1 MNITT
6 STIYWL
12 TRLDYVSGFF
22 VTVSILLGTASI
34 VMLIAYLIDKIKCNS
49 LGSNPSVSGK
59 LTAWISG
66 VALAITVCSLL
77 VPTTKEAAAMI
88 VVPRLAN
95 SETVRGLGSDLV
107 DLTHAWMKELRPG
120 KEDAK

>member
-12 TRLDYVSGFF
+12 TRLDYISGFF
-22 VTVSILLGTASI
+22 VAASILLGTASV
-34 VMLIAYLIDKIKCNS
+34 VMLIAYSMDKMENSS
-49 LGSNPSVSGK
+49 LGSDPSVSGK

-66 VALAITVCSLL
+66 VALAAIVCSLL
-77 VPTTKEAAAMI
+77 VPSTKEAAAMI

-107 DLTHAWMKELRPG
+107 DLAHAWIEELKSG
-120 KEDAK
+120 KADAK

>member
-12 TRLDYVSGFF
+12 TRLDYIQGFF
-22 VTVSILLGTASI
+22 VAATIILGLSSFAVLLMYMVNKMDS
-34 VMLIAYLIDKIKCNS
+34 VCF
-49 LGSNPSVSGK
+49 GSAQTIHGK
-59 LTAWISG
+59 L
-66 VALAITVCSLL
+66 VAGAFGLTLVTVACNIFI
-77 VPTTKEAAAMI
+77 PTTKEAAAMI
-88 VVPRLAN
+88 VVPKLAN

-107 DLTHAWMKELRPG
+107 DLAHAWMKELRPG